1 MLRHQ
6 DVWQA
11 IDELAEAHGF
21 SPSGLARRAGLDPT
35 TFNKSK
41 RVAAD
46 GRPRWPSTESIA
58 KILEATEAPLAEF
71 VALIG
76 KAQGTV
82 GVTRRIPLLAFG
94 QADGKGR
101 FDEAGHPAGTAWDE
115 LMFPDI
121 ADANAYAIEVTG
133 HALEPVYRDGDT
145 IVVSP
150 EANLRKGDRVLV
162 RTTAAELIVMALV
175 RRGARKLDLAALV
188 PGQSERSIPVDS
200 VSFVHRIIWAS
211 Q

>member
-188 PGQSERSIPVDS
+188 PGQTERSIPVDS